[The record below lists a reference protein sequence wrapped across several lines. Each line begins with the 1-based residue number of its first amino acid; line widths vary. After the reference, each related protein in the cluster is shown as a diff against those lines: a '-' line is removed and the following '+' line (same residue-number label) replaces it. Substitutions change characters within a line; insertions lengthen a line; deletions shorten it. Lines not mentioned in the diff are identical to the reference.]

1 MRSPGEI
8 WRQRLWVWVP
18 ALVFFL
24 ANASAYTVY
33 RFGFADRVASLRKD
47 LQDQKD
53 QLDPLVGRKQKLAS
67 LLARSQRNQL
77 EIQKLYS
84 EKFSTRRQRLTTI
97 TAEVKTLARK
107 AGLDPKS
114 VSYPEQEIQQ
124 YGLVKR
130 SFIFSVEGTY
140 LELRNFINLLEL
152 SPSFLTL
159 EEVTLSE
166 SGGGDRQA
174 AGGRGA
180 PQPEA
185 NPGTELR
192 INLTLSTLFARDP
205 NNPEDLAAPHGPRRA
220 AS

>member
-8 WRQRLWVWVP
+8 WRQRAWVWVP

-24 ANASAYTVY
+24 ANASAYTIY
-33 RFGFADRVASLRKD
+33 RFGFADRVASLKED
-47 LQDQKD
+47 LKNQKD
-53 QLDPLVGRKQKLAS
+53 QLDPLTARKQKLES
-67 LLARSQRNQL
+67 LIARSQRNKVEL
-77 EIQKLYS
+77 EKLYA
-84 EKFSTRRQRLTTI
+84 EKFSTRRQRLTNI

-114 VSYPEQEIQQ
+114 VSYPEQQIQQ
-124 YGLVKR
+124 YGLIKR

-166 SGGGDRQA
+166 EGGGDRPA
-174 AGGRGA
+174 AGRGV
-180 PQPEA
+180 PQPT
-185 NPGTELR
+185 NPGAELR
-192 INLTLSTLFARDP
+192 INLNLSTLFARDP
-205 NNPEDLAAPHGPRRA
+205 NDPEETRRA
-220 AS
+220 QS